1 MVQLYNVSQH
11 YWGNKENKAFKN
23 YIHHFFELEYKSF
36 FVFYSGYLKK
46 FITQIFLKKA
56 KSRGSEAPLH
66 LEVCHKNRLKILLD
80 GEVSQIVYHYDPQ
93 GFKILDKIS
102 SGASVLV
109 YNVCWKDTSKFAIKK
124 FIGNS
129 KEKAIINEIH
139 LTGLVNLHPNIIQFY
154 GVTKLNDQINY
165 SLVLEYAEGGTLG
178 KYLKDN
184 TITFKWESQ
193 LKFAKEISSAISW
206 LHVDKEIV
214 HGDLHPNNILIQK
227 DTIKLAD
234 FGRSYLK
241 GSVSDTEVRGVI
253 PYMDP
258 NFFETQNHSY
268 VLTEKSDIYSLGV
281 LLWELTSCKSPFD
294 FETKNNNYLEIIEI
308 KSDIL
313 NGKRE
318 KPISGTNYNFVTLYK
333 KCWQHEPDERPDIR
347 QVISEI
353 NNIENI
359 SNNFKIEKIE
369 KTEIVTTEKLENE
382 DVDFPSC
389 DDCDINSDKYN
400 S

>member
-1 MVQLYNVSQH
+1 M
-11 YWGNKENKAFKN
+11 
-23 YIHHFFELEYKSF
+23 
-36 FVFYSGYLKK
+36 
-46 FITQIFLKKA
+46 
-56 KSRGSEAPLH
+56 LH

>member
-1 MVQLYNVSQH
+1 MSLMRDKINCGIMYE
-11 YWGNKENKAFKN
+11 KR
-23 YIHHFFELEYKSF
+23 
-36 FVFYSGYLKK
+36 KK
-46 FITQIFLKKA
+46 FINLFSLLSNRDCVA
-56 KSRGSEAPLH
+56 
-66 LEVCHKNRLKILLD
+66 RLKILLGD
-80 GEVSQIVYHYDPQ
+80 EVSQIVNYYDPQ
-93 GFKILDKIS
+93 GFKILNKIS

-109 YNVCWKDTSKFAIKK
+109 YNVCWKDTSKFVIKK

-129 KEKAIINEIH
+129 NEEAIINEIH

-154 GVTKLNDQINY
+154 GVTNLKDETNY
-165 SLVLEYAEGGTLG
+165 SLVLEYAE
-178 KYLKDN
+178 
-184 TITFKWESQ
+184 
-193 LKFAKEISSAISW
+193 
-206 LHVDKEIV
+206 
-214 HGDLHPNNILIQK
+214 

-234 FGRSYLK
+234 FGRSCLK
-241 GSVSDTEVRGVI
+241 GSDSNTEVRGVI

-258 NFFETQNHSY
+258 KFFETQNHSY

-294 FETKNNNYLEIIEI
+294 FETKNNNYLEIIKI

-318 KPISGTNYNFVTLYK
+318 RPISGTNYNFVTLYK

-359 SNNFKIEKIE
+359 SNDFKIEKIE
-369 KTEIVTTEKLENE
+369 KIEIVTTEKLENE